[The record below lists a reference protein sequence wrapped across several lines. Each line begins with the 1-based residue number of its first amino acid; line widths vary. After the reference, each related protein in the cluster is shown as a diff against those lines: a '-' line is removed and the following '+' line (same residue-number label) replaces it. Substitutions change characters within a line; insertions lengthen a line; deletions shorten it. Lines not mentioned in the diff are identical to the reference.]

1 MNDKTYFYYR
11 YGTIWLVNNMV
22 VDFQKYKRPA
32 EVKRFLEAM
41 LNEKLNDTG
50 VTASMGAF
58 LVELDDEVGV
68 SNR

>member
-1 MNDKTYFYYR
+1 M
-11 YGTIWLVNNMV
+11 VNNMV